1 MVFKVTN
8 SLTNSTKT
16 EQNQDSLIRYLE
28 EEHNRASNLNYT
40 ANIHISNIDKKNQ
53 IISEIS
59 CELPF
64 PSKKQEIALF
74 VSDFVSSSG
83 DNQKSKKINLPFFK
97 GSTPT
102 VDPVAPTETPKPADA
117 TPTPNPV
124 TPTETPKPTE
134 PTPTA
139 DPVAPTETP
148 KPTEPTPT
156 VDPVV
161 PADTPTPADATP
173 KKTGTYKAPATQ
185 PKNTNRSKLY
195 KGISAVVLG
204 FTVCL
209 LSINSVALL
218 STQKK
223 LANTIDKVEKQSEAL
238 EKSGD
243 NSTDV
248 FSRYFISNYLRD
260 AKTANDFSDNE
271 NLEKNGLS
279 SPSSAS
285 SIMLFSKE
293 KKGDKYLMTYVVTYT
308 VDTNTFTNKMSFE
321 IKKSDKAKFGYLVTS
336 DKITLSD
343 YTK

>member
-1 MVFKVTN
+1 MKKYLVLLSV
-8 SLTNSTKT
+8 STLASFQSAQAQENTTIETPKT
-16 EQNQDSLIRYLE
+16 VE
-28 EEHNRASNLNYT
+28 T
-40 ANIHISNIDKKNQ
+40 APTVVLK
-53 IISEIS
+53 
-59 CELPF
+59 PTT
-64 PSKKQEIALF
+64 P
-74 VSDFVSSSG
+74 
-83 DNQKSKKINLPFFK
+83 
-97 GSTPT
+97 TPT
-102 VDPVAPTETPKPADA
+102 VLTPTTVETAPTETPKITNA
-117 TPTPNPV
+117 
-124 TPTETPKPTE
+124 
-134 PTPTA
+134 TPTA

-161 PADTPTPADATP
+161 PADTLTPADATP

-321 IKKSDKAKFGYLVTS
+321 IKKSDKAKFRYLVTS

>member
-64 PSKKQEIALF
+64 PSKQEIALF

-102 VDPVAPTETPKPADA
+102 ADPVAPTETPKPADA

-124 TPTETPKPTE
+124 TPTETPKPANA
-134 PTPTA
+134 TPTA

-161 PADTPTPADATP
+161 PAETPTPADATP

>member
-64 PSKKQEIALF
+64 PSKQEIALF

-83 DNQKSKKINLPFFK
+83 DNQKNKKINLPFLK
-97 GSTPT
+97 GSTPKT
-102 VDPVAPTETPKPADA
+102 VETAPTETPLP
-117 TPTPNPV
+117 PEV
-124 TPTETPKPTE
+124 
-134 PTPTA
+134 PTA

-156 VDPVV
+156 VDPVA
-161 PADTPTPADATP
+161 PAETPTPADATP

-223 LANTIDKVEKQSEAL
+223 LAHTIDKVEKQSEAL

-260 AKTANDFSDNE
+260 AKTASDFSDNE
-271 NLEKNGLS
+271 KLEKNGLS

-293 KKGDKYLMTYVVTYT
+293 QKGDKYLMTYVVTYT

>member
-64 PSKKQEIALF
+64 PSKQEIALF

-83 DNQKSKKINLPFFK
+83 DNQKSKKINLPFLK
-97 GSTPT
+97 GSTPKT
-102 VDPVAPTETPKPADA
+102 VETASTETPLP
-117 TPTPNPV
+117 PEV
-124 TPTETPKPTE
+124 
-134 PTPTA
+134 PTA

-148 KPTEPTPT
+148 KSTEPTPT

-161 PADTPTPADATP
+161 PAETPTPADATP

-223 LANTIDKVEKQSEAL
+223 LAHTIDKVEKQSEAL

-260 AKTANDFSDNE
+260 SKTASDFSDNE
-271 NLEKNGLS
+271 KLEKNGLS

-293 KKGDKYLMTYVVTYT
+293 QKGDKYLMTYVVTYT

>member
-64 PSKKQEIALF
+64 PSKQEISLF

-102 VDPVAPTETPKPADA
+102 
-117 TPTPNPV
+117 
-124 TPTETPKPTE
+124 
-134 PTPTA
+134 A

-156 VDPVV
+156 VDPV
-161 PADTPTPADATP
+161 TPTETPKPADAKP
-173 KKTGTYKAPATQ
+173 KKTGTYKAPTTQ

-271 NLEKNGLS
+271 KLEKNGLS

>member
-1 MVFKVTN
+1 M
-8 SLTNSTKT
+8 
-16 EQNQDSLIRYLE
+16 IRYLE

-64 PSKKQEIALF
+64 PSKQEIALF

-83 DNQKSKKINLPFFK
+83 ENQKSKKINLPFFK

-102 VDPVAPTETPKPADA
+102 SDPVAPTETPKPADA
-117 TPTPNPV
+117 TPTADPVVPTETPKPAEPTPTPNPV
-124 TPTETPKPTE
+124 TPTETPKP
-134 PTPTA
+134 
-139 DPVAPTETP
+139 
-148 KPTEPTPT
+148 
-156 VDPVV
+156 
-161 PADTPTPADATP
+161 ADATP
-173 KKTGTYKAPATQ
+173 KKTGTYQAPATQ

-271 NLEKNGLS
+271 KLEKNGLS

>member
-64 PSKKQEIALF
+64 PSKQEISLF

-102 VDPVAPTETPKPADA
+102 VDPVVPA
-117 TPTPNPV
+117 
-124 TPTETPKPTE
+124 
-134 PTPTA
+134 
-139 DPVAPTETP
+139 ETP

-156 VDPVV
+156 VDPV
-161 PADTPTPADATP
+161 TPTETPKPADATP
-173 KKTGTYKAPATQ
+173 KKIGTYKVPATQ

-271 NLEKNGLS
+271 KLEKNGLS

>member
-64 PSKKQEIALF
+64 PSKQEIALF
-74 VSDFVSSSG
+74 VSDFVNSSG
-83 DNQKSKKINLPFFK
+83 DNQKNKKINLPFLK
-97 GSTPT
+97 GSTPKT
-102 VDPVAPTETPKPADA
+102 VETA
-117 TPTPNPV
+117 
-124 TPTETPKPTE
+124 PTETPKPTE
-134 PTPTA
+134 P
-139 DPVAPTETP
+139 TP

-161 PADTPTPADATP
+161 PTETPKPAEPTP
-173 KKTGTYKAPATQ
+173 KKTGTYQAPATQ

-271 NLEKNGLS
+271 KLEKNGLS

>member
-64 PSKKQEIALF
+64 PSKQEIALF

-102 VDPVAPTETPKPADA
+102 
-117 TPTPNPV
+117 
-124 TPTETPKPTE
+124 
-134 PTPTA
+134 A

-156 VDPVV
+156 VDPV
-161 PADTPTPADATP
+161 TPTETPKITKPTTPAPTADPVVPTETP
-173 KKTGTYKAPATQ
+173 KKTVTYKEPATQ

-271 NLEKNGLS
+271 KLEKNGLS

>member
-64 PSKKQEIALF
+64 PSKQEIALF

-83 DNQKSKKINLPFFK
+83 DNQKNKKINLPFLK
-97 GSTPT
+97 GSTPKTVETAPTETPLSPEVPTPT

-117 TPTPNPV
+117 TPKNP
-124 TPTETPKPTE
+124 
-134 PTPTA
+134 
-139 DPVAPTETP
+139 
-148 KPTEPTPT
+148 
-156 VDPVV
+156 
-161 PADTPTPADATP
+161 
-173 KKTGTYKAPATQ
+173 GTYQAPATQ

-271 NLEKNGLS
+271 KLEKNGLS

>member
-64 PSKKQEIALF
+64 PSKQEIALF

-102 VDPVAPTETPKPADA
+102 
-117 TPTPNPV
+117 
-124 TPTETPKPTE
+124 
-134 PTPTA
+134 A

-161 PADTPTPADATP
+161 PAETPKPADATP
-173 KKTGTYKAPATQ
+173 KKTGTYQAPATQ
-185 PKNTNRSKLY
+185 PKNTKTESTETPK
-195 KGISAVVLG
+195 SAEYTSDELPSTGAQSTLPLSILG
-204 FTVCL
+204 ALGL
-209 LSINSVALL
+209 LSSLPVL
-218 STQKK
+218 KK
-223 LANTIDKVEKQSEAL
+223 
-238 EKSGD
+238 
-243 NSTDV
+243 
-248 FSRYFISNYLRD
+248 
-260 AKTANDFSDNE
+260 
-271 NLEKNGLS
+271 KN
-279 SPSSAS
+279 
-285 SIMLFSKE
+285 
-293 KKGDKYLMTYVVTYT
+293 
-308 VDTNTFTNKMSFE
+308 N
-321 IKKSDKAKFGYLVTS
+321 
-336 DKITLSD
+336 
-343 YTK
+343 

>member
-64 PSKKQEIALF
+64 PSKQEISLF

-102 VDPVAPTETPKPADA
+102 VDPVVHAETPKPTEL
-117 TPTPNPV
+117 TPTVDPV
-124 TPTETPKPTE
+124 TPTETPK
-134 PTPTA
+134 
-139 DPVAPTETP
+139 
-148 KPTEPTPT
+148 
-156 VDPVV
+156 
-161 PADTPTPADATP
+161 PADATP
-173 KKTGTYKAPATQ
+173 KKTGTYKVPATQ

-279 SPSSAS
+279 TPSSAS

>member
-64 PSKKQEIALF
+64 PSKQEIALF

-83 DNQKSKKINLPFFK
+83 DNQKSKKINLPFLK
-97 GSTPT
+97 GSTPKT
-102 VDPVAPTETPKPADA
+102 VET
-117 TPTPNPV
+117 
-124 TPTETPKPTE
+124 
-134 PTPTA
+134 
-139 DPVAPTETP
+139 APTETP

-161 PADTPTPADATP
+161 PTETPKPADATP
-173 KKTGTYKAPATQ
+173 KKPGTYQAPATQ

-223 LANTIDKVEKQSEAL
+223 LASTIDKVEKQSEAL

-260 AKTANDFSDNE
+260 AKTASDFSDNE
-271 NLEKNGLS
+271 KLEKNGLS
-279 SPSSAS
+279 TPSSVS

-293 KKGDKYLMTYVVTYT
+293 QKGDKYLMTYVVTYT

>member
-64 PSKKQEIALF
+64 PSKQEIALF

-83 DNQKSKKINLPFFK
+83 DNQKNKKINLPFLK
-97 GSTPT
+97 GSTPKT
-102 VDPVAPTETPKPADA
+102 VETAPTETPLPPEV
-117 TPTPNPV
+117 PT
-124 TPTETPKPTE
+124 
-134 PTPTA
+134 TA

-156 VDPVV
+156 VPVV
-161 PADTPTPADATP
+161 PTETPKPADATP
-173 KKTGTYKAPATQ
+173 KKTGTYKVPATQ

-279 SPSSAS
+279 TPSSAS

>member
-64 PSKKQEIALF
+64 PSKQEIALF

-102 VDPVAPTETPKPADA
+102 ADPVAPPETPKPTEPTPTVDPVTPTETPKITNATPTADPVAPTETPKPADA
-117 TPTPNPV
+117 TP
-124 TPTETPKPTE
+124 
-134 PTPTA
+134 
-139 DPVAPTETP
+139 
-148 KPTEPTPT
+148 
-156 VDPVV
+156 
-161 PADTPTPADATP
+161 
-173 KKTGTYKAPATQ
+173 KKTGTYKEPATQ

-271 NLEKNGLS
+271 KLEKNGLS

>member
-64 PSKKQEIALF
+64 PSKQEISLF

-102 VDPVAPTETPKPADA
+102 VDPVAPA
-117 TPTPNPV
+117 
-124 TPTETPKPTE
+124 
-134 PTPTA
+134 
-139 DPVAPTETP
+139 ETP

-161 PADTPTPADATP
+161 PVETPKPTEPTP

-271 NLEKNGLS
+271 KLEKNGLS
-279 SPSSAS
+279 TPSSAS

>member
-64 PSKKQEIALF
+64 PSKQEIALF

-97 GSTPT
+97 GSTPS
-102 VDPVAPTETPKPADA
+102 
-117 TPTPNPV
+117 
-124 TPTETPKPTE
+124 
-134 PTPTA
+134 A

-156 VDPVV
+156 VDPVT
-161 PADTPTPADATP
+161 PTETPKITNATPTADPVAPTETPTPADAIP
-173 KKTGTYKAPATQ
+173 KKTGTYKEPATQ

-271 NLEKNGLS
+271 KLEKNGLS

>member
-64 PSKKQEIALF
+64 PSKQEIALF

-83 DNQKSKKINLPFFK
+83 DNQKNKKINLPFLK
-97 GSTPT
+97 GSTPKT
-102 VDPVAPTETPKPADA
+102 VETAPTETPLSPE
-117 TPTPNPV
+117 V
-124 TPTETPKPTE
+124 

-161 PADTPTPADATP
+161 PTETPKPADATPTP
-173 KKTGTYKAPATQ
+173 KKTGTYQAPATQ

-271 NLEKNGLS
+271 KLEKNGLS

>member
-64 PSKKQEIALF
+64 PSKQEIALF

-83 DNQKSKKINLPFFK
+83 DNQKNKKINLPFLK

-102 VDPVAPTETPKPADA
+102 TVETAPTETPLP
-117 TPTPNPV
+117 PEV
-124 TPTETPKPTE
+124 
-134 PTPTA
+134 PTA

-156 VDPVV
+156 VDPVA
-161 PADTPTPADATP
+161 PTETPKPADATP

-223 LANTIDKVEKQSEAL
+223 LAHTIDKVEKQSEAL

-260 AKTANDFSDNE
+260 AKTASDFSDNE
-271 NLEKNGLS
+271 KLEKNGLS

-293 KKGDKYLMTYVVTYT
+293 QKGDKYLMTYVVTYT

>member
-1 MVFKVTN
+1 MKKYLVLLSV
-8 SLTNSTKT
+8 ST
-16 EQNQDSLIRYLE
+16 L
-28 EEHNRASNLNYT
+28 ASFQSAQAQENTTIETPTTVET
-40 ANIHISNIDKKNQ
+40 APAVVLK
-53 IISEIS
+53 
-59 CELPF
+59 PTT
-64 PSKKQEIALF
+64 P
-74 VSDFVSSSG
+74 
-83 DNQKSKKINLPFFK
+83 
-97 GSTPT
+97 TPT
-102 VDPVAPTETPKPADA
+102 VLTPTTVETAPTETPKITNA
-117 TPTPNPV
+117 
-124 TPTETPKPTE
+124 
-134 PTPTA
+134 TPTA

-161 PADTPTPADATP
+161 PTETPTPADATP

-271 NLEKNGLS
+271 KLEKNGLS

>member
-64 PSKKQEIALF
+64 PSKQEISLF

-102 VDPVAPTETPKPADA
+102 VDPVVPTETPK
-117 TPTPNPV
+117 
-124 TPTETPKPTE
+124 
-134 PTPTA
+134 
-139 DPVAPTETP
+139 
-148 KPTEPTPT
+148 
-156 VDPVV
+156 
-161 PADTPTPADATP
+161 PADATP
-173 KKTGTYKAPATQ
+173 KKTGTYKVPATQ

-279 SPSSAS
+279 TPSSAS

>member
-64 PSKKQEIALF
+64 PSKQEIALF

-97 GSTPT
+97 GSTPS
-102 VDPVAPTETPKPADA
+102 
-117 TPTPNPV
+117 
-124 TPTETPKPTE
+124 
-134 PTPTA
+134 A
-139 DPVAPTETP
+139 DPVATTETP

-156 VDPVV
+156 VDPVT
-161 PADTPTPADATP
+161 PTETPKITNATPTADPVAPTETPTPADAIP
-173 KKTGTYKAPATQ
+173 KKTGTYKEPATQ

-271 NLEKNGLS
+271 KLEKNGLS

>member
-64 PSKKQEIALF
+64 PSKQEIALF

-83 DNQKSKKINLPFFK
+83 DNQKSKKINLPFLK
-97 GSTPT
+97 GSTPKT
-102 VDPVAPTETPKPADA
+102 VETAPTETPLP
-117 TPTPNPV
+117 PEV
-124 TPTETPKPTE
+124 
-134 PTPTA
+134 PTA

-161 PADTPTPADATP
+161 PAETPTPADATP

-223 LANTIDKVEKQSEAL
+223 LAHTIDKVEKQSEAL

-260 AKTANDFSDNE
+260 AKTASDFSDNE
-271 NLEKNGLS
+271 KLEKNGLS

-293 KKGDKYLMTYVVTYT
+293 QKGDKYLMTYVVTYT

-321 IKKSDKAKFGYLVTS
+321 IKKSDKAKFGYLVIS

>member
-64 PSKKQEIALF
+64 PSKQEIALF

-83 DNQKSKKINLPFFK
+83 ENQKSKKINLPFFK
-97 GSTPT
+97 GS
-102 VDPVAPTETPKPADA
+102 
-117 TPTPNPV
+117 
-124 TPTETPKPTE
+124 
-134 PTPTA
+134 TPTA

-148 KPTEPTPT
+148 KPTEPTPN
-156 VDPVV
+156 PV
-161 PADTPTPADATP
+161 TPTEIPKPADATP
-173 KKTGTYKAPATQ
+173 KKTGTYQAPATQ

-271 NLEKNGLS
+271 KLEKNGLS

>member
-64 PSKKQEIALF
+64 PSKQEIALF

-83 DNQKSKKINLPFFK
+83 DNQKNKKINLPFLK
-97 GSTPT
+97 GSTPKTVETAPTETPLSPEVPTPTADPVVPTETPKPTEPTPT

-117 TPTPNPV
+117 TPK
-124 TPTETPKPTE
+124 KP
-134 PTPTA
+134 
-139 DPVAPTETP
+139 
-148 KPTEPTPT
+148 
-156 VDPVV
+156 
-161 PADTPTPADATP
+161 
-173 KKTGTYKAPATQ
+173 GTYQAPATQ

-271 NLEKNGLS
+271 KLEKNGLS

>member
-64 PSKKQEIALF
+64 PSKQEIALF

-83 DNQKSKKINLPFFK
+83 DNQKNKKINLPFLK
-97 GSTPT
+97 GSTPKT
-102 VDPVAPTETPKPADA
+102 VETAPTETPLPPEV
-117 TPTPNPV
+117 PT
-124 TPTETPKPTE
+124 
-134 PTPTA
+134 TA

-148 KPTEPTPT
+148 KPTEPTST

-161 PADTPTPADATP
+161 PTETPKPADATP
-173 KKTGTYKAPATQ
+173 KKTGTYKVPATQ

-279 SPSSAS
+279 TPSSAS

>member
-64 PSKKQEIALF
+64 PSKQEIALF

-83 DNQKSKKINLPFFK
+83 DNQKSKKINLPFLK
-97 GSTPT
+97 GSTPKT
-102 VDPVAPTETPKPADA
+102 VET
-117 TPTPNPV
+117 
-124 TPTETPKPTE
+124 
-134 PTPTA
+134 
-139 DPVAPTETP
+139 APTETP

-161 PADTPTPADATP
+161 PTETPKPADATP
-173 KKTGTYKAPATQ
+173 KKTGTYQAPATQ

-223 LANTIDKVEKQSEAL
+223 LASTIDKVEKQSEAL

-260 AKTANDFSDNE
+260 AKTASDFSDNE
-271 NLEKNGLS
+271 KLEKNGLS
-279 SPSSAS
+279 TPSSVS

-293 KKGDKYLMTYVVTYT
+293 QKGDKYLMTYVVTYT

>member
-16 EQNQDSLIRYLE
+16 EQNQDTLIRYLE

-64 PSKKQEIALF
+64 PSKQEISLF

-102 VDPVAPTETPKPADA
+102 VDPVAPTETPKP
-117 TPTPNPV
+117 
-124 TPTETPKPTE
+124 
-134 PTPTA
+134 
-139 DPVAPTETP
+139 
-148 KPTEPTPT
+148 TEPTPT
-156 VDPVV
+156 VDPVT
-161 PADTPTPADATP
+161 PTETPTPADATP
-173 KKTGTYKAPATQ
+173 TVDPVTPTETPKSKKTGTYKAPATQ

-271 NLEKNGLS
+271 KLEKNGLS
-279 SPSSAS
+279 TPSSAS